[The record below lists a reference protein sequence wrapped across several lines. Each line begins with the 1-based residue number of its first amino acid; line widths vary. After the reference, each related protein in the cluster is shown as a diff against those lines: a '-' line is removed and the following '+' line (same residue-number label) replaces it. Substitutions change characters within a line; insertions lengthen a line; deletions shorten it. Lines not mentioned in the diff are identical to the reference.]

1 MSRNWLLLLSCV
13 FFTSWV
19 LAQEPAPADGLQQ
32 RTEAVNANIEALNNS
47 SLPEPDK
54 RELSEV
60 YQNTLNFLKQ
70 LEQTQSEQQALQ
82 QEIANAP
89 RETQSLRAQQNQLA
103 KVSTSNRREEL
114 ESMELHAL
122 ENLLGDQANQM
133 FTWQNELTN
142 VNADLIAA
150 QTRPERTQAS
160 VSENQKRAQAISE
173 QLRSLQRQQQTQE
186 SRARID
192 MLQAEQESLDAA
204 NDLLRQRLSGNNALQ
219 DLATQKKNLLNLQIR
234 QIEGDLKILQEV
246 VNEKRRTASEKAV
259 SDATQPQDSQNQVLQ
274 QQSAINRQLSE
285 ELLSA
290 TGEIGELTRSN
301 IDTKQQFEQ
310 LSQIDK
316 ALEQQIDVLE
326 GSLLLSRILQQQKNL
341 LPKVSIDSRIA
352 DQIAD
357 LRLRQFELNQLSQE
371 LYNPEG
377 YLNELLLQIPVRQR
391 DALRPG
397 LAQMVNSRV
406 TLVEQLNN
414 NINTLISLGISLQ
427 ISQRQ
432 LQQMSADLKRT
443 IDDQLFWVASSKP
456 LDKAWLTNFP
466 KQAKNQI
473 DSLHLKQVTRNL
485 WTTLKQNY
493 PWVIV
498 FGVFLALYLWRQ
510 PSMRKRLNT
519 LHDEVGH
526 FRRDSP
532 WHTPRALALTVL
544 LISPI
549 PLALMCLGLMM
560 YLGRE
565 PVMPYLGLALLKVSL
580 AWFVLHLLYRVLD
593 QRGIAARHFQ
603 WGDSLVQ
610 RLHTLARRLAWI
622 LLPLVLVLGLHGSL
636 PLDAGGDS
644 LGRATML
651 IGMFLLAGLL
661 GRLMWRSEPLYHSR
675 VLHFSATAVLILA
688 PLLLA
693 GITIWGYHYT
703 AVKLAERFIDSLY
716 LIVLWMLVEGTVVR
730 NLNVAGRRLA
740 YQRAVSKRQAAEARE
755 SQDSEVPAVE
765 VPEMNIQQ
773 INQQSLRLAKLAL
786 VIIFS
791 VALYFTWADLISA
804 ASYLESVTLWQFDG
818 DGINAGESVPISAGD
833 ILGAL
838 VTLVLTFTL
847 ARNLP
852 GLLEILVLSRME
864 LRQGTSYAVTTL
876 LSYVIVG
883 FGLVT
888 SLSTLGVSWD
898 KLQWL
903 VAALGVGLG
912 FGLQEIFA
920 NFISGLIIL
929 FERPVRIGDVVTI
942 GPLSGTINRIRI
954 RATTITDFDNKE
966 IIVPNKN
973 FVTEQ
978 IINWSLQDTIT
989 RVIIKVGVAYGSD
1002 VAKVRQLLMQIA
1014 KNNPRVLKDPE
1025 PLVFFLNFSDSTLEH
1040 ELRVHVKEL
1049 ADRNQATDE
1058 INREIDRLFKEN
1070 GIEIAFRQL
1079 DINLR
1084 DSKGLEKLVHSYRID
1099 EAKATDEGQAQPVHR
1114 AKDQDPTTPND
1125 VSGGDEPGSGSPP
1138 L

>member
-1 MSRNWLLLLSCV
+1 MLRFLSSIMLCL
-13 FFTSWV
+13 FLSTGV
-19 LAQEPAPADGLQQ
+19 LAQETPTPDDLSE
-32 RTEAVNANIEALNNS
+32 RIDNVNASIETLNNS
-47 SLPEPDK
+47 SLAEPDK
-54 RELSEV
+54 RELNDL
-60 YQNTLNFLKQ
+60 YQSTLNYLKQ
-70 LEQTQSEQQALQ
+70 GLQAKEDQNNLQ
-82 QEIANAP
+82 QEISNAP
-89 RETQSLRAQQNQLA
+89 RETQSIRAKHNQLA
-103 KVSTSNRREEL
+103 KRDTSGGARKDNFQALSLHEL
-114 ESMELHAL
+114 ETKLA
-122 ENLLGDQANQM
+122 DQVNQM
-133 FTWQNELTN
+133 FTWQNELTA
-142 VNADLIAA
+142 VNGELIAA

-160 VSENQKRAQAISE
+160 VSENQKRAQAVAD
-173 QLRSLQRQQQTQE
+173 QLRSLQRQPPTQQ

-192 MLQAEQESLDAA
+192 MLQAERDYLQLT
-204 NDLLRQRLSGNNALQ
+204 NDLLRQKLSGNNALQ
-219 DLATQKKNLLNLQIR
+219 DLATQKKNLLSLQIR
-234 QIEGDLKILQEV
+234 QIEDDIKVLQDV
-246 VNEKRRTASEKAV
+246 INEKRQSQSEKTV
-259 SDATQPQDSQNQVLQ
+259 SDATLPEQATQNQVLQ
-274 QQSAINRQLSE
+274 QQSSINRGLSE

-290 TGEIGELTRSN
+290 TSEIGDLTRRN
-301 IDTKQQFEQ
+301 IETKQQTEH
-310 LSQIDK
+310 LSQVDK

-326 GSLLLSRILQQQKNL
+326 GSLLLSRILHQQKNA
-341 LPKVSIDSRIA
+341 LPKVNIDSRIA

-357 LRLRQFELNQLSQE
+357 LRLRQFELNQHSDELS
-371 LYNPEG
+371 NPDA
-377 YLNELLLQIPVRQR
+377 YLNNLLLQIPVRQR
-391 DALRPG
+391 DTLRPG
-397 LAQMVNSRV
+397 LEQMVNSRV

-414 NINTLISLGISLQ
+414 NINTLINLAISLQ
-427 ISQRQ
+427 INQRQ
-432 LQQMSADLKRT
+432 LQQLSNDLQRT
-443 IDDQLFWVASSKP
+443 IDDQLFWVASSRP
-456 LDKAWLTNFP
+456 LDKNWVLDFP
-466 KQAKNQI
+466 AQAKRQVE
-473 DSLHLKQVTRNL
+473 SLHLKQVAENVL
-485 WTTLKQNY
+485 STLKKHY
-493 PWVIV
+493 PWVGGFVI
-498 FGVFLALYLWRQ
+498 FLGLYFWRK
-510 PSMRKRLNT
+510 PSMRRRLNT
-519 LHDEVGH
+519 LNDEVGH

-532 WHTPRALALTVL
+532 WHTPRALVLTLL

-549 PLALMCLGLMM
+549 PIALMNLGLIMH
-560 YLGRE
+560 LGHE
-565 PVMPYLGLALLKVSL
+565 AAMPSLGLALLKLSL
-580 AWFVLHLLYRVLD
+580 AWVVLHLLYRVLD
-593 QRGIAARHFQ
+593 PRGIAVRHFH
-603 WGDSLVQ
+603 WDDKLVQ
-610 RLHTLARRLAWI
+610 RLHVLTRRLAWI
-622 LLPLVLVLGLHGSL
+622 LMPLVLVFGLHGSL
-636 PLDAGGDS
+636 PEQMGGDA
-644 LGRATML
+644 LGRAIML
-651 IGMFLLAGLL
+651 LGMFLLAGLL
-661 GRLMWRSEPLYHSR
+661 GRIMWRSEPLYDSR
-675 VLHFSATAVLILA
+675 VLHFSATVVLIIA
-688 PLLLA
+688 PLALA
-693 GITIWGYHYT
+693 GLTAWGYHYT

-740 YQRAVSKRQAAEARE
+740 YQRAVAKRQAAEARE
-755 SQDSEVPAVE
+755 GQDSEVPSVE

-786 VIIFS
+786 VILFT

-804 ASYLESVTLWQFDG
+804 ASYLESVTLWQYSG
-818 DGINAGESVPISAGD
+818 DGVTAGEAVPISAGD

-838 VTLVLTFTL
+838 ITLILTFTL

-883 FGLVT
+883 FGLV
-888 SLSTLGVSWD
+888 SALSSLGVSWD

-1014 KNNPRVLKDPE
+1014 ANNARVLKDPE
-1025 PLVFFLNFSDSTLEH
+1025 PMVLFLNFSDSTLDH

-1099 EAKATDEGQAQPVHR
+1099 EPADQSSKALPTSRPDPDPQTPSDR
-1114 AKDQDPTTPND
+1114 AD
-1125 VSGGDEPGSGSPP
+1125 DEPGDGSPP
-1138 L
+1138 M

>member
-1 MSRNWLLLLSCV
+1 MPRFFLSFVIFV
-13 FFTSWV
+13 FLSTGV
-19 LAQEPAPADGLQQ
+19 LAQEAPTGDDLQQ
-32 RTEAVNANIEALNNS
+32 RMETVSANIETLNNS

-54 RELSEV
+54 RELSEI
-60 YQNTLNFLKQ
+60 YQNTLNYLKQ
-70 LEQTQSEQQALQ
+70 LEQTQADQEALQ
-82 QEIANAP
+82 KEISDAP
-89 RETQSLRAQQNQLA
+89 RATQSIRAQHNQLA
-103 KVSTSNRREEL
+103 KRSTNTRRDEL
-114 ESMELHAL
+114 EGMELHAL
-122 ENLLGDQANQM
+122 ENRLGEQANQM
-133 FTWQNELTN
+133 FTWQNELTS
-142 VNADLIAA
+142 VNSDLIAA

-160 VSENQKRAQAISE
+160 VSENQKRAQAVSD
-173 QLRSLQRQQQTQE
+173 QLRSLQRQQQTQQ
-186 SRARID
+186 SRARVD
-192 MLQAEQESLDAA
+192 MLQAEQQYLNAA

-219 DLATQKKNLLNLQIR
+219 DLATQKKNLLSLQIR
-234 QIEGDLKILQEV
+234 QIEDDLQILQEV
-246 VNEKRRTASEKAV
+246 INEKRRSASEKAV

-290 TGEIGELTRSN
+290 TGEIGDLTRSN
-301 IDTKQQFEQ
+301 IETKQQFEQ
-310 LSQIDK
+310 LSQVDK

-326 GSLLLSRILQQQKNL
+326 GSLLLSRILHQQKNL

-357 LRLRQFELNQLSQE
+357 LRLRQFELNQLSQD
-371 LYNPEG
+371 LTNPDAF
-377 YLNELLLQIPVRQR
+377 LNELLLQIPVRQR

-397 LAQMVNSRV
+397 LEQMVTSRV
-406 TLVEQLNN
+406 TLVEQLNT
-414 NINTLISLGISLQ
+414 NINTLINLAISLQ

-432 LQQMSADLKRT
+432 LQQLSSDLKRT

-456 LDKAWLTNFP
+456 LDKSWLINFP
-466 KQAKNQI
+466 NQAKNQI
-473 DSLHLKQVTRNL
+473 DSLHLKQVARNL
-485 WTTLKQNY
+485 ATTLKQNY
-493 PWVIV
+493 PWVIL
-498 FGVFLALYLWRQ
+498 FGLFLAVYLWRQ
-510 PSMRKRLNT
+510 PSLRRRLNT

-532 WHTPRALALTVL
+532 WHTPRALALTVMI
-544 LISPI
+544 ISPI
-549 PLALMCLGLMM
+549 PLALLCLGLMM
-560 YLGRE
+560 HLGQD

-593 QRGIAARHFQ
+593 HRGIAARHFK
-603 WGDSLVQ
+603 WAESLVQ

-622 LLPLVLVLGLHGSL
+622 LLPLVLVLGLHGAL
-636 PLDAGGDS
+636 PLDAGGDA

-755 SQDSEVPAVE
+755 GQEGEVAAVE

-791 VALYFTWADLISA
+791 VGLYFTWADLISA
-804 ASYLESVTLWQFDG
+804 ASYLESVTLWQYEG
-818 DGINAGESVPISAGD
+818 DGISSGDSVPISAGD
-833 ILGAL
+833 ILSAV
-838 VTLVLTFTL
+838 VTLILTFTL

-883 FGLVT
+883 FGLV
-888 SLSTLGVSWD
+888 SALSSLGVSWD

-1002 VAKVRQLLMQIA
+1002 VAKVRELLMQIA

-1040 ELRVHVKEL
+1040 ELRIHVKEL
-1049 ADRNQATDE
+1049 GDRNQAIDE
-1058 INREIDRLFKEN
+1058 INREVDRLFKEN

-1084 DSKGLEKLVHSYRID
+1084 DSKGLEKLVHRSRIED
-1099 EAKATDEGQAQPVHR
+1099 SETSENLVQAPQKS
-1114 AKDQDPTTPND
+1114 KDQDPTTPND
-1125 VSGGDEPGSGSPP
+1125 VSSDAEPGGGSPP

>member
-1 MSRNWLLLLSCV
+1 MSRFLSSLLFCLFIS
-13 FFTSWV
+13 TSA
-19 LAQEPAPADGLQQ
+19 LAQEAPSTDDLNQ
-32 RTEAVNANIEALNNS
+32 RIDATNTSVETLNS
-47 SLPEPDK
+47 SSLAEPDK
-54 RELSEV
+54 RELNEL
-60 YQNTLNFLKQ
+60 YQSTLNYLKQ
-70 LEQTQSEQQALQ
+70 SIQAKDEQDKLQ
-82 QEIANAP
+82 EEIASAP
-89 RETQSLRAQQNQLA
+89 RETQSIRAQHNQLA
-103 KVSTSNRREEL
+103 KRDSSGSAHKDSLQKTDLHQL
-114 ESMELHAL
+114 EAKLAE
-122 ENLLGDQANQM
+122 QVNQM
-133 FTWQNELTN
+133 FTWQNELTA
-142 VNADLIAA
+142 VNGELIAA

-160 VSENQKRAQAISE
+160 VSDNQKRAQTVAE
-173 QLRSLQRQQQTQE
+173 QLRTLQRQPPTQQ

-192 MLQAEQESLDAA
+192 MLQAERDYLQIT
-204 NDLLRQRLSGNNALQ
+204 NDLLRQKLSGNNVLQ
-219 DLATQKKNLLNLQIR
+219 DLATQKKNLLSLQIR
-234 QIEGDLKILQEV
+234 QIEDDIKVLQDV
-246 VNEKRRTASEKAV
+246 INEKRRSQSEKAV
-259 SDATQPQDSQNQVLQ
+259 SDATLPEDESQNQVLQ
-274 QQSAINRQLSE
+274 QQSSINRELSE

-290 TGEIGELTRSN
+290 TSQIGDLTRRN
-301 IDTKQQFEQ
+301 IETKQQTEH
-310 LSQIDK
+310 LSQVDK

-326 GSLLLSRILQQQKNL
+326 GSLLLSRILHQQKNA

-357 LRLRQFELNQLSQE
+357 LRLRQFELTQLSND
-371 LYNPEG
+371 LSNPDA
-377 YLNELLLQIPVRQR
+377 YLNNLLLQIPVRQR

-397 LAQMVNSRV
+397 LEQMVNSRV

-414 NINTLISLGISLQ
+414 NINTLINLAISLQ
-427 ISQRQ
+427 INQRQ
-432 LQQMSADLKRT
+432 LQQLSDDLKRT

-456 LDKAWLTNFP
+456 LDLSWVREFP
-466 KQAKNQI
+466 AQAKRQI
-473 DSLHLKQVTRNL
+473 GSLHLKQVAGNVLNTV
-485 WTTLKQNY
+485 QMHY
-493 PWVIV
+493 PWGILFALFV
-498 FGVFLALYLWRQ
+498 ALYLWRQ
-510 PSMRKRLNT
+510 PSMRRKLNT

-532 WHTPRALALTVL
+532 WHTPRALGLTIA

-549 PLALMCLGLMM
+549 PLALLFLGLIMH
-560 YLGRE
+560 LGKE
-565 PVMPYLGLALLKVSL
+565 PAMPALGLALLKLSL

-593 QRGIAARHFQ
+593 PRGIAARHFH
-603 WGDSLVQ
+603 WDDSLVE
-610 RLHTLARRLAWI
+610 RLHKLARRLAWI
-622 LLPLVLVLGLHGSL
+622 MLPLVLVLGLHGSL
-636 PLDAGGDS
+636 PEQLGGDA
-644 LGRATML
+644 LGRAIML
-651 IGMFLLAGLL
+651 LGMGLLAGLL
-661 GRLMWRSEPLYHSR
+661 GRMMWRSEPLYHSR
-675 VLHFSATAVLILA
+675 ILHFSATAVLILA
-688 PLLLA
+688 PLALA
-693 GITIWGYHYT
+693 GLTAWGYHYT

-716 LIVLWMLVEGTVVR
+716 LIVLWMLLEGTVVR

-740 YQRAVSKRQAAEARE
+740 YQRAVAKRQAAEARE
-755 SQDSEVPAVE
+755 GQDSEIPSVE

-786 VIIFS
+786 VIAFS
-791 VALYFTWADLISA
+791 IALYFTWADLISA
-804 ASYLESVTLWQFDG
+804 ASYLESVTLWQYEG
-818 DGINAGESVPISAGD
+818 DGLSTGQSVPISAGD
-833 ILGAL
+833 ILSAL
-838 VTLVLTFTL
+838 VTLILTFTL

-883 FGLVT
+883 FGLVS
-888 SLSTLGVSWD
+888 SLSSLGVSWD

-1002 VAKVRQLLMQIA
+1002 VAKVRQLLKEIA
-1014 KNNPRVLKDPE
+1014 QNNPRVLKDPE

-1040 ELRVHVKEL
+1040 ELRIHVKEL

-1058 INREIDRLFKEN
+1058 INREIDRVFKEN

-1079 DINLR
+1079 DVNLR
-1084 DSKGLEKLVHSYRID
+1084 SSKGLEKLVHSYRVGEPNRERADAIPVKTGD
-1099 EAKATDEGQAQPVHR
+1099 PDPETPAERTD
-1114 AKDQDPTTPND
+1114 
-1125 VSGGDEPGSGSPP
+1125 DEPGSGSPP